1 MAIVVTSMSEPE
13 RAPVNIAGVANRAF
27 AFLVVAFLLAP
38 IVIAV
43 IVAFS
48 SGDTLRFPVPGLSLQ
63 WFAIAVTKP
72 QYIEGLWVS
81 CVIGLGNAVLATTA
95 GTGAALAI
103 HRYRFPGR
111 AAVQALVMLPIAM
124 PGIVLGLGLL
134 FTLAVY
140 GMQPGLLAATL
151 GHAVLGIPYV
161 VAMVTAALA
170 NYDISL
176 ERASLN
182 LGVGPVRTFF
192 LVTLPMIRGGVIAGA
207 VSAFLISFD
216 NFSLSLFITKGDTL
230 PLRLMQQL
238 LAYADPS
245 VAAISTLLVVA
256 SLAGMIFL
264 LPLALRGR

>member
-1 MAIVVTSMSEPE
+1 MTSSTKTIA
-13 RAPVNIAGVANRAF
+13 APPQTAANLVSRAF
-27 AFLVVAFLLAP
+27 AILVVVFLLSP
-38 IVIAV
+38 IIIAV

-48 SGDTLRFPVPGLSLQ
+48 SGDTLRFPIPGLSLH
-63 WFAIAVTKP
+63 WFAVAITKP
-72 QYIEGLWVS
+72 QYIEGLTVS
-81 CVIGLGNAVLATTA
+81 TIIGLGNAALATVA

-103 HRYRFPGR
+103 HRYRFRGR
-111 AAVQALVMLPIAM
+111 SIVQALVMLPIAM
-124 PGIVLGLGLL
+124 PGIVLGLALL

-140 GMQPGLLAATL
+140 GMQPGILAATI

-161 VAMVTAALA
+161 VAMVTAALS
-170 NYDISL
+170 NYDMSL
-176 ERASLN
+176 ERASMN

-192 LVTLPMIRGGVIAGA
+192 MITLPMIRGGVIAGA

-216 NFSLSLFITKGDTL
+216 NFSLSLFITRGDTL

-256 SLAGMIFL
+256 SLVGMVFL

>member
-1 MAIVVTSMSEPE
+1 MSSIATAAA
-13 RAPVNIAGVANRAF
+13 APVDTASAVNRAF
-27 AFLVVAFLLAP
+27 AFLVVAFLMAP
-38 IVIAV
+38 IVVAV

-48 SGDTLRFPVPGLSLQ
+48 SGDTLHFPIPGFSLR
-63 WFAIAVTKP
+63 WFAVAVTKP
-72 QYIEGLWVS
+72 QYIEGLTVS
-81 CVIGLGNAVLATTA
+81 TIIGFGNAVLATIA

-103 HRYRFPGR
+103 HRYRFRGR
-111 AAVQALVMLPIAM
+111 SLVQTLVMLPIAM
-124 PGIVLGLGLL
+124 PGIVLGLALL

-151 GHAVLGIPYV
+151 GHAVLGVPYV
-161 VAMVTAALA
+161 VAMVTAALS

-182 LGVGPVRTFF
+182 LGVGPIRTFF
-192 LVTLPMIRGGVIAGA
+192 MITLPMIRGGVIAGA

-245 VAAISTLLVVA
+245 VAAISTLLVAA
-256 SLAGMIFL
+256 SLVGMIFL